1 MFTCMATKTLTITED
16 AYERLKSHK
25 REDESFSD
33 VVTRL
38 TAARA
43 DPAKAR
49 GLFDGTDAD
58 IDHDERHARLGEE
71 IDEHHD
77 ELFGQ

>member
-1 MFTCMATKTLTITED
+1 MKTLTITED

-33 VVTRL
+33 VITRL
-38 TAARA
+38 AAARS
-43 DPAKAR
+43 DPVKAR

-58 IDHDERHARLGEE
+58 IDHDEHHARLGKEV
-71 IDEHHD
+71 DKHHD
-77 ELFGQ
+77 GVFGQ